1 MSLTVVLATRLG
13 YRISTSTSISIS
25 AYDIRVR
32 V

>member
-13 YRISTSTSISIS
+13 YRISTSTSIS